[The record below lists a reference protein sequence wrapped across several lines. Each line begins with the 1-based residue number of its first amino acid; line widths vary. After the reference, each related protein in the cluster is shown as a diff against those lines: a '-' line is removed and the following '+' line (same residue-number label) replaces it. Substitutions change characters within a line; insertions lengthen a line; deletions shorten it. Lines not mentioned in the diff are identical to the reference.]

1 MAKSMSGLKMLGRS
15 QGARMNARAKSLGL
29 AFHIGKRRCDGLV
42 GERVW
47 VLCLLALALC
57 GAFVLGGSAARAQS
71 NIVLVGSGSS
81 VPAPLY
87 TRWTQD
93 YGKRSA
99 KIQFRYVPIGTGEG
113 IKEISRGASDFSAG
127 EAQLTEKE
135 RKEGGLIELP
145 VVLIGIVPIYNLPD
159 VHQELRLSGE
169 VLAQIFLGDVK
180 MWNAP
185 QIAKLNPDVS
195 LPTLPI
201 QVVNRPAGK
210 GSNYVLTE
218 FLSKASSKFRAQV
231 GVTPSPKWPVGEPAE
246 RSSDMADKVKHNPG
260 SIGYVEYQY
269 AVKGNIAQ
277 AAVLN
282 AAGKFVKASPES
294 IDAACQA
301 AEAPRWNNF
310 SASLT
315 NAPGAES
322 FPITSFTWIYL
333 RTTPSEAAR
342 EAALGNL
349 LDWVY
354 TDGQQYALQEGYAAL
369 PAPLLAA
376 VRKKVKNL
384 Q

>member
-1 MAKSMSGLKMLGRS
+1 MKISASGWKPAA
-15 QGARMNARAKSLGL
+15 ARTVNNVLQY
-29 AFHIGKRRCDGLV
+29 
-42 GERVW
+42 
-47 VLCLLALALC
+47 LCLLSL
-57 GAFVLGGSAARAQS
+57 LGLGSHAILVRAQTS
-71 NIVLVGSGSS
+71 VVLVGSGSS

-87 TRWTQD
+87 NRWTQE

-99 KIQFRYVPIGTGEG
+99 TLQMRYLPVGTSEG
-113 IKEISRGASDFSAG
+113 IKQISHSTGDFGAG
-127 EAQLTEKE
+127 ESQLTDRE

-185 QIAKLNPDVS
+185 QIAKLNPDIS
-195 LPTLPI
+195 LPAIPI
-201 QVVNRPAGK
+201 QVITRPAGK
-210 GSNYVLTE
+210 GSNYVFTE
-218 FLSKASSKFRAQV
+218 FLSKASPKFRSQL
-231 GVTPSPKWPVGEPAE
+231 GVTPSPQWPVGEPAE
-246 RSSDMADKVKHNPG
+246 RSSDMAEKVKGNAG

-269 AVKGNIAQ
+269 AVKSNISQ

-282 AAGKFVKASPES
+282 VAGKFVKASPES

-322 FPITSFTWIYL
+322 FPITSFTWMYL
-333 RTTPSEAAR
+333 RTSPSEAAR
-342 EAALGNL
+342 AAALSNL

-354 TDGQQYALQEGYAAL
+354 TDGQQYALQEGYSGL
-369 PAPLLAA
+369 PGPLLAA
-376 VRKKVKNL
+376 VRKKAKSL

>member
-1 MAKSMSGLKMLGRS
+1 MKAAAGVSKTSMVQLRSGLTLY
-15 QGARMNARAKSLGL
+15 
-29 AFHIGKRRCDGLV
+29 
-42 GERVW
+42 
-47 VLCLLALALC
+47 LCLLSL
-57 GAFVLGGSAARAQS
+57 FTLGLHGTFAKAQ
-71 NIVLVGSGSS
+71 NAVVLVGSGSS

-87 TRWTQD
+87 NRWTQE
-93 YGKRSA
+93 YGKRSSV
-99 KIQFRYVPIGTGEG
+99 IQMRYLPVGTSEG
-113 IKEISRGASDFSAG
+113 IKQISHSAGDFGAG

-135 RKEGGLIELP
+135 RKEGNLIELP

-159 VHQELRLSGE
+159 IHQELRLSGE

-185 QIAKLNPDVS
+185 QIAKLNPEIS
-195 LPTLPI
+195 LPALPI
-201 QVVNRPAGK
+201 QVINRPAGK
-210 GSNYVLTE
+210 GSNYVFTD
-218 FLSKASSKFRAQV
+218 FLSKVSSKFRAQL

-246 RSSDMADKVKHNPG
+246 RSSDMADKVKSNSG

-269 AVKGNIAQ
+269 AVKSNIAQ

-282 AAGKFVKASPES
+282 PAGKFVKASADS
-294 IDAACQA
+294 IAAACQA

-315 NAPGAES
+315 NAAGAGS
-322 FPITSFTWIYL
+322 FPIASFTWMYL
-333 RTTPSEAAR
+333 RTPSSDSTRAV
-342 EAALGNL
+342 ALADL

-354 TDGQQYALQEGYAAL
+354 TEGQQYAVQEGYSAL

-376 VRKKVKNL
+376 VRKKVKTL